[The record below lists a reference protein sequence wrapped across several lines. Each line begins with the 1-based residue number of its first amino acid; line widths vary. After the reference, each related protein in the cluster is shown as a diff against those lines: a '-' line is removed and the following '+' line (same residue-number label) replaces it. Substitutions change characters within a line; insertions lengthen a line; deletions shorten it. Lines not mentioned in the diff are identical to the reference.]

1 MTLVTA
7 LYTSEPSKEEL
18 AAFGLTEDDYE
29 DEYIEVWQDNLDAL
43 RLFSAMST
51 QWRTSIGGI
60 TGLDYN
66 CLPWVM
72 KMQNIKEDEHIFSDI
87 QLMESEALKIVH
99 QSK

>member
-1 MTLVTA
+1 MKLVTA

-18 AAFGLTEDDYE
+18 AAFGLTELDYE
-29 DEYIEVWQDNLDAL
+29 DEYIEIWQDNLDSF

-51 QWRTSIGGI
+51 QWRATVGGI

-72 KMQNIKEDEHIFSDI
+72 KMQHIKESDNIFNDI
-87 QLMESEALKIVH
+87 QIMESEALRIIYK
-99 QSK
+99 SK